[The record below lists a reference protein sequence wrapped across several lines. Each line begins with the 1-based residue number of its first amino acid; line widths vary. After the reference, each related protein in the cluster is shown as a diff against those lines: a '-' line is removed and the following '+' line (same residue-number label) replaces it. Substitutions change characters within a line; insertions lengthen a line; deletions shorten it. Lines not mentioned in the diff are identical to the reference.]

1 MTFAIVLDV
10 IVVALVL
17 YRQRAVRLVR
27 PRLHLRLPVILG
39 VVGLVE
45 LASYA
50 GNRHVPAA
58 AVGVLALS
66 FAVGAVVL
74 GAVRALTVRLWRVE
88 GMVLRQGTWWTIL
101 LWLASLALHYGAQ
114 AWIGALGGPG
124 GIVSASLLLWLG
136 VTYGVQAAVVHR
148 RAGGL
153 LALAGGSIDAQAHV
167 VGGPGAGGWWGVT
180 WVRGGW
186 PGAPNGPGAGGAAG
200 ARPAHPQAIEAR
212 AEPVPPQEQQ
222 PRSGRPGDGPTE
234 AP

>member
-17 YRQRAVRLVR
+17 YRQRMVRRVR
-27 PRLHLRLPVILG
+27 PRLSLRLPVVLA

-45 LASYA
+45 LASYT

-66 FAVGAVVL
+66 FVAGAVVL

-88 GMVLRQGTWWTIL
+88 GLVLRQGTWWTIL
-101 LWLASLALHYGAQ
+101 LWLVSIALHYGAQ
-114 AWIGALGGPG
+114 SWIGALGGPG

-148 RAGGL
+148 RAEGL
-153 LALAGGSIDAQAHV
+153 LALAGGAIDARADV
-167 VGGPGAGGWWGVT
+167 VGGPGAGAWWSN
-180 WVRGGW
+180 RPRAGG
-186 PGAPNGPGAGGAAG
+186 GPGPWTRDRGPAGV
-200 ARPAHPQAIEAR
+200 IEAH
-212 AEPVPPQEQQ
+212 ATPVPPSTPTE
-222 PRSGRPGDGPTE
+222 PKHADSDSGDGRPPT